1 MTELHYAD
9 QRTNVTLSEGKAFAL
24 LPRLQSGPAPPTPP
38 RHGGPGMTALLLDLA
53 SRFRLARRPG
63 GYGGDCP
70 ACGYADAF
78 TARTTREGRTALHCF
93 NGCDRDALH
102 DAARCAL
109 GSGWMPPP
117 RPDAARVQAN
127 RQSRQNAAQRLWQR
141 SHPCPGT
148 LAETYLARRGI
159 GHAATSSALRFQADC
174 PHPGGTRL
182 PALVSAVRNGAG
194 AVVAVQR
201 TYLASDGLKAAV
213 DPARATLGPV
223 WGAAVQLNPCGP
235 ELAVGEGMESSA
247 SAGLIFGLPAW
258 AALSAGNLA
267 ALVLPLEVRR
277 VLIAV
282 DYDRPGR
289 DAAAVAQQRWL
300 AEGRTVRLAMPN
312 TPGTDLN
319 DLVQAGLTAVPHG

>member
-1 MTELHYAD
+1 MTG
-9 QRTNVTLSEGKAFAL
+9 S
-24 LPRLQSGPAPPTPP
+24 
-38 RHGGPGMTALLLDLA
+38 MLDLA
-53 SRFRLARRPG
+53 GQFRLARRSQ
-63 GYGGDCP
+63 GYGGNCP

-78 TARTTREGRTALHCF
+78 TVRMQAGRPVLHCF

-102 DAARCAL
+102 DAAREAL
-109 GSGWMPPP
+109 GNSWTFPP
-117 RPDAARVQAN
+117 RPDTARVQAN
-127 RQSRQNAAQRLWQR
+127 RQSRQDAAQRLWQR
-141 SHPCPGT
+141 SNPCPGT

-159 GHAATSSALRFQADC
+159 GHVATSSALRFQADC
-174 PHPGGTRL
+174 AHPGGTRH

-201 TYLASDGLKAAV
+201 TYLASDGRKAAL

-223 WGAAVQLNPCGP
+223 WGLAVQLDQCGP
-235 ELAVGEGMESSA
+235 ELAIGEGMESSA
-247 SAGLIFGLPAW
+247 SAGLIYSLPAW

-282 DYDRPGR
+282 DHDKPGR
-289 DAAAVAQQRWL
+289 EAADKAKQRWL
-300 AEGRTVRLAMPN
+300 AEGRTVRLAMPD

-319 DLVQAGLTAVPHG
+319 DWVQAGMAVPHG